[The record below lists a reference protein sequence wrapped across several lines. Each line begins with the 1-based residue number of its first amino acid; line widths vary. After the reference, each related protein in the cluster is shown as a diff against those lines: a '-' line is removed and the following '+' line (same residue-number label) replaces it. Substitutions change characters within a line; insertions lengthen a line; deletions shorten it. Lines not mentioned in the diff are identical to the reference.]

1 MAPIVLYHFPMS
13 PPSRSALL
21 VARNLGLDVEVKI
34 LNLMAGEHMQEE
46 FLKINPQHTVPTI
59 VDDDYVLW
67 ESKAIATYLVEQHH
81 PDSTLYPAD
90 PKQRGIINQRLYF
103 DSTVLFGRAY
113 AAFAPLMRQGA
124 TTIPQEKKDA
134 IMEALGTL
142 NGYLDGQDWVA
153 GENTT
158 VADLC
163 LLATVSSL
171 EKFGVDLSGLP
182 NVTAWLERCKSLPGF
197 EENEE
202 GASIF
207 GNGLKSKLEEPF

>member
-1 MAPIVLYHFPMS
+1 MSFPIS
-13 PPSRSALL
+13 SQ
-21 VARNLGLDVEVKI
+21 VKI

-46 FLKINPQHTVPTI
+46 FVKINPQHTVPTV

-67 ESKAIATYLVEQHH
+67 ESKAIATYLVEQHQ

-103 DSTVLFGRAY
+103 DSTVLFARAY
-113 AAFAPLMRQGA
+113 AAVAPLMRQGA
-124 TTIPQEKKDA
+124 TSIPQDKKDA
-134 IMEALGTL
+134 ILEALGTL

-171 EKFGVDLSGLP
+171 EVRHLRIY
-182 NVTAWLERCKSLPGF
+182 T
-197 EENEE
+197 
-202 GASIF
+202 
-207 GNGLKSKLEEPF
+207 

>member
-1 MAPIVLYHFPMS
+1 MAPLVLYHFPMS

-21 VARNLGLDVEVKI
+21 VARNLELDVEVKI
-34 LNLMAGEHMQEE
+34 LNLMQGEHLQEE
-46 FLKINPQHTVPTI
+46 FVKINPQHTVPTL

-67 ESKAIATYLVEQHH
+67 ESKAIATYLVEQHK

-90 PKQRGIINQRLYF
+90 PKLRGIINQRLYF
-103 DSTVLFGRAY
+103 DSTVLFSRAY
-113 AAFAPLMRQGA
+113 NAFAPLMRQGE
-124 TTIPQEKKDA
+124 TSIPQDKKDA
-134 IMEALGTL
+134 VKGALVTL
-142 NGYLDGQDWVA
+142 DGYLDGQEWVA

-171 EKFGVDLSGLP
+171 EKLGVDLTELS
-182 NVTAWLERCKSLPGF
+182 NVTAWLNRCKSLPGY

-202 GASIF
+202 GANIF
-207 GNGLKSKLEEPF
+207 GNALKSKLQEPY